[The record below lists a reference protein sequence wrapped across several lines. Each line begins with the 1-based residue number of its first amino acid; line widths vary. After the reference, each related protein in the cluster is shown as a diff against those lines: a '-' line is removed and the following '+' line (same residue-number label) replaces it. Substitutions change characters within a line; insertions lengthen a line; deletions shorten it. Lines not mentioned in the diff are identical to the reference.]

1 MAIKKVKVRKLNV
14 PRIIVI
20 LLVIYILGYL
30 CYYIYSSPVHHY
42 EITGN
47 THVSDADILR
57 VADLKDYPSFI
68 TLDSAY
74 FMPFGNHLSTT
85 EKGDWPASWV
95 DVKKVIFKRLDKV
108 YPNWQNYT
116 KSNEENNVT
125 SKTFTIYR
133 SKRFRIAI
141 NCRRVDMYSVCKL
154 PPSLHNFRFSID
166 KITIFC
172 AM

>member
-1 MAIKKVKVRKLNV
+1 MIIKFKEVQMELLLLGAGTAFLVYKNRKRNFEKNLNDF
-14 PRIIVI
+14 
-20 LLVIYILGYL
+20 YISVDHGG
-30 CYYIYSSPVHHY
+30 IKGISHS
-42 EITGN
+42 IG
-47 THVSDADILR
+47 D
-57 VADLKDYPSFI
+57 DYRPFI

-85 EKGDWPASWV
+85 EKEDWPTSWV